1 MAKKGKTGKGEEA
14 QTSVNFGLGGL
25 FEGIQKLV
33 ETAAKLQESGGKVGQ
48 TGEFSIPG
56 LGEKGKGIFGFSVRT
71 MAGGERQGV
80 EVRPF
85 GNIHKNRTGQG
96 IEVEEAREAVVDL
109 FEEGNQIRVIA
120 ELPGVSESNIKYE
133 INGDVLRI
141 WTEGDRRYDTEVL
154 LPSPVE
160 PGNADSTY
168 NNGVLELRLSKA
180 AP

>member
-1 MAKKGKTGKGEEA
+1 MAKKSKTGKREEA
-14 QTSVNFGLGGL
+14 QASVSLGLGGL

-33 ETAAKLQESGGKVGQ
+33 ETAAKLKESGGISQ
-48 TGEFSIPG
+48 TGEFEIPG
-56 LGEKGKGIFGFSVRT
+56 LGKEGKGIFGFSVRS
-71 MAGGERQGV
+71 MAGGESQGV

-96 IEVEEAREAVVDL
+96 VEVEEAREAVVDL
-109 FEEGNQIRVIA
+109 FEEGSQIRVIA
-120 ELPGVSESNIKYE
+120 ELPGVLESNIKYE

-141 WTEGDRRYDTEVL
+141 WTESERRYDTEVL

-160 PGNADSTY
+160 PENVDSSY
-168 NNGVLELRLSKA
+168 NNGILELRLSRA